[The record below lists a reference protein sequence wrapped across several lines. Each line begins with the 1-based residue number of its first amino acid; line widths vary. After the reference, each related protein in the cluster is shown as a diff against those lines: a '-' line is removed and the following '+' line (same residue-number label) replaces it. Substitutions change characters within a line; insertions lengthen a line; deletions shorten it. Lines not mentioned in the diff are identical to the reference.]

1 MSRLRAELA
10 IRVFGIACLAA
21 LWVSALTQP
30 DDDPTFKHKVLAI
43 ATVGMAAAQQPW
55 VAWLRRAG
63 LAVVLWLPC
72 IVVTAG
78 LSVAVDFLPFPRG
91 ASVATAWRVLMGIGL
106 GEAAHHS
113 EIAFCGLAKDRYPM
127 TPEEECVWEQAALD
141 G

>member
-1 MSRLRAELA
+1 MSRRRAELA

-106 GEAAHHS
+106 GEALLLGAWVLPWLWRRWAPPPPS
-113 EIAFCGLAKDRYPM
+113 GGER
-127 TPEEECVWEQAALD
+127 Q
-141 G
+141 